1 MLAPL
6 LVPILLSEMAR
17 QVAIEIAPE
26 LAEQA
31 RLAGGMAGALLLFV
45 LVPLLVPPLL
55 GLRRLSEGELRDD
68 LASLARDAGV
78 GVREIWVWP
87 TDGLIANAAVMGVLP
102 GLRCVM
108 LSDCL
113 LEGMPR
119 PYVRAVM
126 AHELGHVVHR
136 HLAWMLVIV
145 LGCWT
150 VASGLVTPVAQSL
163 AEEYARSNAD
173 VPESTVV
180 QVASLARDAGMLAI
194 GLLFFGFASRRIE
207 RQADTYAVEL
217 LSRRAASASA
227 TADSVDAMVG
237 ALGAVAVLNHV
248 PPERP
253 SWRHGS
259 IAWRQEYLRALV
271 GAPNPGGAINAFV
284 AALRWGALAVV
295 VAGLVLGIFPF

>member
-1 MLAPL
+1 
-6 LVPILLSEMAR
+6 
-17 QVAIEIAPE
+17 
-26 LAEQA
+26 
-31 RLAGGMAGALLLFV
+31 
-45 LVPLLVPPLL
+45 
-55 GLRRLSEGELRDD
+55 
-68 LASLARDAGV
+68 
-78 GVREIWVWP
+78 
-87 TDGLIANAAVMGVLP
+87 
-102 GLRCVM
+102 M

-259 IAWRQEYLRALV
+259 IAWRQEYLRPLV